1 MNTAKCI
8 SDRSIFSSKFPKQY
22 DSLFDYSRVLSEL
35 RPWSCSTNQNKK
47 WLKNVKFRYCKIESK
62 PLWRH
67 VWSWI
72 TKLPMLYNL
81 EKTTNVKTKTIFWSE
96 VLQNAW
102 INIVLHWKFWKKYG
116 SVCHL
121 FSCTVELSTHILSLC
136 VPSLWF
142 FINQPLFLKKLKF
155 LDNLKEYLV
164 GIGIWIWAA
173 KS

>member
-1 MNTAKCI
+1 MGCINYPSLNSISCTAKCI

-121 FSCTVELSTHILSLC
+121 FSCTYTEFRIFT
-136 VPSLWF
+136 
-142 FINQPLFLKKLKF
+142 
-155 LDNLKEYLV
+155 NL
-164 GIGIWIWAA
+164 
-173 KS
+173 

>member
-1 MNTAKCI
+1 MVSGTAKCI

-121 FSCTVELSTHILSLC
+121 FSCKRWDTLQYHGGHSIFLQISCFEFLRSVHKDSLITL
-136 VPSLWF
+136 P
-142 FINQPLFLKKLKF
+142 KF
-155 LDNLKEYLV
+155 
-164 GIGIWIWAA
+164 
-173 KS
+173 